1 MADGDGLDG
10 KIGKYAEYFSL
21 MAQHR
26 AAVRKCPEIWV
37 AFPVINY
44 QFGLDHLVRKKL
56 EREIEGCN

>member
-1 MADGDGLDG
+1 MADGDGLDR
-10 KIGKYAEYFSL
+10 KIGKYAEYFSVI
-21 MAQHR
+21 
-26 AAVRKCPEIWV
+26 AARHDGRKCPEIWV